1 MLTGFESF
9 VFTDGT
15 VDNADGDALVD
26 DLFYYAQN
34 HDVWNAHAD
43 ADAHYHHVRLARGP
57 RSERVL
63 LDLDS
68 ISRPI
73 RT

>member
-1 MLTGFESF
+1 MLTGFEKF

-15 VDNADGDALVD
+15 VDNSDGDALVD

-43 ADAHYHHVRLARGP
+43 ADAHYHAFGWQEGRDPNAFFRHR
-57 RSERVL
+57 
-63 LDLDS
+63 S
-68 ISRPI
+68 ISRSI